1 MWRILIEFFSSLILS
16 VIVFFMSAGVY
27 NMLNMTYGG
36 DKGKVLFGLF
46 IGLPLGSIL
55 AIILTEKLIYKP
67 WGGIFSV

>member
-1 MWRILIEFFSSLILS
+1 
-16 VIVFFMSAGVY
+16 MSAGVY